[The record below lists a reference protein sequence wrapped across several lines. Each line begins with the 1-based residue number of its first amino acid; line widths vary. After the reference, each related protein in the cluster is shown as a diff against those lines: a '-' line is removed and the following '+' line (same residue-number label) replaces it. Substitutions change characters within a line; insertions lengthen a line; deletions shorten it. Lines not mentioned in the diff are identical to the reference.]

1 MSEYR
6 LVIPCLMGVEGLVGN
21 ELRDMGAQNVE
32 PQNGR
37 VFFDGS
43 EEMIAR
49 ANLWSR
55 YGERVLI
62 QLAEFRAVSF
72 EELFQGV
79 KAIPWERW
87 IGKREAFPSE
97 KLQKYA

>member
-43 EEMIAR
+43 EESVEP
-49 ANLWSR
+49 LWREGSHSAGR
-55 YGERVLI
+55 I
-62 QLAEFRAVSF
+62 QGCIL
-72 EELFQGV
+72 
-79 KAIPWERW
+79 
-87 IGKREAFPSE
+87 
-97 KLQKYA
+97 